1 MIKEKSKSASNL
13 DVLFDKNLVR
23 LNFSPTDKK
32 SKRSINSN
40 NSTPSS
46 SSKDREKYYS
56 NNNFNNNNNNNN
68 NNDNKELIIL
78 GIRCLQSESSRAVLL
93 NEQAINKAI
102 TIELKNRFVTQS
114 VSVSLPAQ
122 LPFTKSVTVPCE
134 FPPKNTVFC
143 HLSPES
149 HQMPSPHS
157 NYVRRQN
164 TVPTQ
169 SECKN
174 IF

>member
-1 MIKEKSKSASNL
+1 MKIIKAN
-13 DVLFDKNLVR
+13 N
-23 LNFSPTDKK
+23 
-32 SKRSINSN
+32 IYHNSN
-40 NSTPSS
+40 ISDIGNL
-46 SSKDREKYYS
+46 KK
-56 NNNFNNNNNNNN
+56 NNNNYYDDNKVNNNNNNNN